1 MNWIK
6 CADKC
11 PDDERDVLL
20 CSISSG
26 VGVFERNSLY
36 ISIDRLIKCQGDE
49 KEMFS
54 CQRFYDSN
62 PVCWMELPEFP
73 KKCSECDEW
82 IFKKEREIPYCKYC
96 EGEK

>member
-26 VGVFERNSLY
+26 VGVFERNSFCLQ
-36 ISIDRLIKCQGDE
+36 LI
-49 KEMFS
+49 
-54 CQRFYDSN
+54 
-62 PVCWMELPEFP
+62 V
-73 KKCSECDEW
+73 
-82 IFKKEREIPYCKYC
+82 
-96 EGEK
+96 